1 MSPEQRWSW
10 EAGGQGVSMTLQEG
24 VPLLRDPAWVLP
36 RTALPADWGWPVPTW
51 DAHCPFPASCLP
63 GLDSHISQ
71 ELEAQTRSR
80 PHHVPLLHS
89 TNLLIAAGP
98 WASPPSELLT
108 CRRPQL
114 RTARSGLT
122 HHCTSQPLRAA
133 AVPWV
138 SILPRWQRGGLCSFV
153 SEGWGWQIHSRLTV
167 AHQLQP
173 LV

>member
-10 EAGGQGVSMTLQEG
+10 EAGGQDVSMTLQEG
-24 VPLLRDPAWVLP
+24 VPLLRDPTRVLS

-51 DAHCPFPASCLP
+51 DARCPSPASCLP

-108 CRRPQL
+108 CRRPQPPQP
-114 RTARSGLT
+114 AAGSLT
-122 HHCTSQPLRAA
+122 ITPHSLCEQLLSLGCPYFQGGREEGSAPSSVRAGGG
-133 AVPWV
+133 
-138 SILPRWQRGGLCSFV
+138 RFTRG
-153 SEGWGWQIHSRLTV
+153 
-167 AHQLQP
+167 
-173 LV
+173 